1 MDWRPFDAAWTLIH
15 LGDETVT
22 STSNGLNNSPDVIP
36 IDSLGERGLEHLL
49 LQIAWLSHSNKPAQ
63 ILQDTVQPTDILS
76 QSPPKKTKRD
86 NSPRK
91 GKGKGK
97 ANRPTWR
104 PGKFNRRYH
113 KQYVLSRRFFEVGF
127 TSKHTTPTTERI
139 VEKSGCLLTEK
150 CQSER
155 CCNLSSCVSDRSGS
169 VL

>member
-1 MDWRPFDAAWTLIH
+1 MGPSLIADDPRWLEAIRCGLDPH
-15 LGDETVT
+15 PLG
-22 STSNGLNNSPDVIP
+22 
-36 IDSLGERGLEHLL
+36 RR
-49 LQIAWLSHSNKPAQ
+49 
-63 ILQDTVQPTDILS
+63 DIHQS

-86 NSPRK
+86 NSPCK

-150 CQSER
+150 CQLER
-155 CCNLSSCVSDRSGS
+155 CCNLSSFVSDRSGS